1 MAVLF
6 TSDLHLGHKNVIE
19 FCNRNKATC
28 GVDFKNVEEMDDFLI
43 DRWNRKVQKDDTV
56 YIIGDLSF
64 RSGKDVARY
73 LKRMNGKKHVIA
85 GNHDYKWQK
94 HMEDV
99 EEYLESVSNMEV
111 IRLEKKLLTLNHYP
125 MLEWNGSHRAQNQED
140 SLSWLIHGHIHDER
154 ESKTFE
160 YIKKYQPCALN
171 AGVDINHFEP
181 VTFEEMVVNNNQWY
195 ERDKITKNVTK

>member
-19 FCNRNKATC
+19 FCSRNKATC
-28 GVDFKNVEEMDDFLI
+28 GVDFENVEEMDDFLI
-43 DRWNRKVQKDDTV
+43 DRWNRKVQKDDMV
-56 YIIGDLSF
+56 YIIGDLSS
-64 RSGKDVARY
+64 RSGKDVAAY
-73 LKRMNGKKHVIA
+73 LKRMNGKKHVP
-85 GNHDYKWQK
+85 
-94 HMEDV
+94 
-99 EEYLESVSNMEV
+99 
-111 IRLEKKLLTLNHYP
+111 LNHYP

-171 AGVDINHFEP
+171 AGVDINHYEP
-181 VTFEEMVVNNNQWY
+181 VTFEEMVANNNQWY
-195 ERDKITKNVTK
+195 ER